1 MENDKD
7 RAILNQDI
15 SFLLQQ
21 LREAEAREHNIK
33 SMYAALKE
41 ALDDQE
47 LRESVFY
54 CNITFIV
61 AKRVGIATQI
71 II

>member
-7 RAILNQDI
+7 RAILNQEI

-21 LREAEAREHNIK
+21 LREAEAREQNIK

-41 ALDDQE
+41 AMDDQE

-54 CNITFIV
+54 YNIIFIV
-61 AKRVGIATQI
+61 AQRVGIATQRI
-71 II
+71 I